1 MNKFRRKTIIFAVL
15 VALGGGVYQYF
26 RPYNPS
32 PQTLTPSQQVAM
44 NKINAEMKPY
54 CVGRYMLDLPSSFT
68 AYNDSAPLDN
78 NIWAAVISRP
88 EDMYKT
94 YLATKKMYRPGFV
107 QLIALREKVL
117 QNSKTVDAQDMPFLK
132 KVWPLPDGM
141 DGVIFERNE
150 NESVADAM
158 RILEGYLYTNGV
170 VIKLQKQTVNDS
182 SPVYNQQRNGDP
194 IQNYVARDVSQMQS
208 LMARIS
214 GRDNDVIPT
223 KPGSCITHAFI
234 ATDPTARDREDINIG
249 LISNTLDNIRVV
261 VSNDNFTREENTVL
275 DRMGEIKSNI
285 SRSRGGIERKGAFSV
300 NGLQAQEFLATGLQ
314 EDNDEPRYQFEMY
327 INEMTASYK
336 APGFMLTLDNQRMSP
351 TSYSKEEII
360 AFWDEISRSVRLRP
374 GTF

>member
-1 MNKFRRKTIIFAVL
+1 MDKFRRKAIIFAVL

-32 PQTLTPSQQVAM
+32 PQTLTSSQQVAM

-68 AYNDSAPLDN
+68 AYNDSAPLDD
-78 NIWAAVISRP
+78 NIWAAVTSRP
-88 EDMYKT
+88 EDTYKT
-94 YLATKKMYRPGFV
+94 YLATKKMYHPGFV

-170 VIKLQKQTVNDS
+170 VIKLQKQTINDS
-182 SPVYNQQRNGDP
+182 SSVYNKQRRGRP
-194 IQNYVARDVSQMQS
+194 ARNYVARDVSQMQS

-234 ATDPTARDREDINIG
+234 ATDPTAREREDINIG
-249 LISNTLDNIRVV
+249 LISNTFDNIRVV

>member
-1 MNKFRRKTIIFAVL
+1 MNKIKKKAII
-15 VALGGGVYQYF
+15 VAALIVAGYGLYQYF

-68 AYNDSAPLDN
+68 AYNDSAPLDE

-94 YLATKKMYRPGFV
+94 YLVTKKMYRPGFV
-107 QLIALREKVL
+107 QLLARREGELREGHTIRSE
-117 QNSKTVDAQDMPFLK
+117 NMPFLK
-132 KVWPLPDGM
+132 KIWQLQNGL
-141 DGVIFERNE
+141 DGVIFERNT
-150 NESVADAM
+150 NESAADAM
-158 RILEGYLYTNGV
+158 RVLEGYLYTNGV

-182 SPVYNQQRNGDP
+182 ASRYERQRNGDP

-208 LMARIS
+208 LMARMS

-300 NGLQAQEFLATGLQ
+300 NGLEAQEFLATGLQ

-374 GTF
+374 GAF

>member
-68 AYNDSAPLDN
+68 AYNDSAPLDD
-78 NIWAAVISRP
+78 NIWAAVTSRP
-88 EDMYKT
+88 EDTYKT
-94 YLATKKMYRPGFV
+94 YLATKKMYHPGFV

-117 QNSKTVDAQDMPFLK
+117 QNSKTIDAQDMPFLK

-170 VIKLQKQTVNDS
+170 VIKFQKQTINDS
-182 SPVYNQQRNGDP
+182 SSVYNKQRRGRP
-194 IQNYVARDVSQMQS
+194 ARNYVARDVSQMQS

-300 NGLQAQEFLATGLQ
+300 NGLEAQEFLATGLQ

>member
-1 MNKFRRKTIIFAVL
+1 MDKIKRKVIIFAVL
-15 VALGGGVYQYF
+15 FALGFGVYQYF

-32 PQTLTPSQQVAM
+32 PQTLTSSQQVTM

-68 AYNDSAPLDN
+68 AYNDAAPLDN

-94 YLATKKMYRPGFV
+94 YLATKKMYHPGFV
-107 QLIALREKVL
+107 QLIALREKAL
-117 QNSKTVDAQDMPFLK
+117 QNSKTIDAQDMPFLK
-132 KVWPLPDGM
+132 KVWPLPTGM

-150 NESVADAM
+150 NGGAADAM
-158 RILEGYLYTNGV
+158 RILEGYIYSNGV
-170 VIKLQKQTVNDS
+170 VIKFQKQTVNDS
-182 SPVYNQQRNGDP
+182 ASRYERQRNGDP
-194 IQNYVARDVSQMQS
+194 IQNYVTSDVSQMQS
-208 LMARIS
+208 LMTRIS
-214 GRDNDVIPT
+214 GRDNDFIPT

-234 ATDPTARDREDINIG
+234 ATDPTARDQEDINIG
-249 LISNTLDNIRVV
+249 LISSTFNNIRVAL
-261 VSNDNFTREENTVL
+261 STDNFTREENTML
-275 DRMGEIKSNI
+275 DRMGEITSNI

-314 EDNDEPRYQFEMY
+314 EDNDESRYNFEMY

-336 APGFMLTLDNQRMSP
+336 TPSFILTLDNQRMPP

-360 AFWDEISRSVRLRP
+360 AFWDTISRSVRVRP
-374 GTF
+374 GAF

>member
-1 MNKFRRKTIIFAVL
+1 MNKIKKKAII
-15 VALGGGVYQYF
+15 VAALIVAGYGLYQYF

-68 AYNDSAPLDN
+68 AYNDSAPLDE

-94 YLATKKMYRPGFV
+94 YLVTKKMYRPGFV

-117 QNSKTVDAQDMPFLK
+117 QNSKTIDAQDMPFLK

-234 ATDPTARDREDINIG
+234 ATDPTAREREDINIG
-249 LISNTLDNIRVV
+249 LISNTFDNIRVV

-336 APGFMLTLDNQRMSP
+336 APGFMLTLDNQRMPP

>member
-1 MNKFRRKTIIFAVL
+1 MNKIKKKAII
-15 VALGGGVYQYF
+15 VAALIVAGYGLYQYF

-32 PQTLTPSQQVAM
+32 PQTLTSSQQEAM

-68 AYNDSAPLDN
+68 AYNDSAPLDE

-94 YLATKKMYRPGFV
+94 YLVTKKMYRPGFV
-107 QLIALREKVL
+107 QLLARREGELREGHTIRSE
-117 QNSKTVDAQDMPFLK
+117 NMPFLK
-132 KVWPLPDGM
+132 KIWQLQNGL
-141 DGVIFERNE
+141 DGVIFERNT
-150 NESVADAM
+150 NESAADAM
-158 RILEGYLYTNGV
+158 RVLEGYLYTNGV

-182 SPVYNQQRNGDP
+182 ASRYERQRNGDP

-234 ATDPTARDREDINIG
+234 ATDPMARDREDISVG
-249 LISNTLDNIRVV
+249 LESKTLEHIRIIL
-261 VSNDNFTREENTVL
+261 STDNFTREKDTVL
-275 DRMGEIKSNI
+275 ERAGEIESNLY
-285 SRSRGGIERKGAFSV
+285 RGRVERKGAFSV

-314 EDNDEPRYQFEMY
+314 ASQDEPRYGFDMF

-336 APGFMLTLDNQRMSP
+336 TPNFILTLENDSMP
-351 TSYSKEEII
+351 PASYSKEEII

-374 GTF
+374 GAF

>member
-1 MNKFRRKTIIFAVL
+1 MINIKKNAIILAVL
-15 VALGGGVYQYF
+15 ILAGYGLYQYF

-32 PQTLTPSQQVAM
+32 PQTLAPSQQVAM

-68 AYNDSAPLDN
+68 AYNDTAPLDN

-94 YLATKKMYRPGFV
+94 YLATKKMYHPGFI
-107 QLIALREKVL
+107 QLLARREKEL
-117 QNSKTVDAQDMPFLK
+117 SESKTIRNENMPFLK
-132 KVWPLPDGM
+132 KIWKLSGGM
-141 DGVIFERNE
+141 DGVIFERNQ

-170 VIKLQKQTVNDS
+170 VIKFQKQTVNDS
-182 SPVYNQQRNGDP
+182 ASRYERQRNGDP
-194 IQNYVARDVSQMQS
+194 IQNYVASDVSQMQS

-249 LISNTLDNIRVV
+249 LISNTFDNIRIA

-285 SRSRGGIERKGAFSV
+285 SRSRGGIERNGAFSV

-314 EDNDEPRYQFEMY
+314 EDNDEPRYRFEMY
-327 INEMTASYK
+327 INEITASYK
-336 APGFMLTLDNQRMSP
+336 TPGFMLTLDNQRMSP

-360 AFWDEISRSVRLRP
+360 AFWDTISRSVRVRP
-374 GTF
+374 GAF

>member
-1 MNKFRRKTIIFAVL
+1 MNKIKQKTMILGAFI
-15 VALGGGVYQYF
+15 VAGYGFYQYF
-26 RPYNPS
+26 RPYDPS
-32 PQTLTPSQQVAM
+32 PQTLTSSQQIAM

-68 AYNDSAPLDN
+68 AYNDAAPLDN

-94 YLATKKMYRPGFV
+94 YLATKKMYHPGFV
-107 QLIALREKVL
+107 QLIALREKAL
-117 QNSKTVDAQDMPFLK
+117 QNSKTIDAQDMPFLK
-132 KVWPLPDGM
+132 KVWPLPAGM

-150 NESVADAM
+150 NGGVADAM

-170 VIKLQKQTVNDS
+170 VIKFQKQTVNDS
-182 SPVYNQQRNGDP
+182 ASRYERQRNGDP
-194 IQNYVARDVSQMQS
+194 IQNYVASDVSQMQS

-214 GRDNDVIPT
+214 GRDNNVIPT

-234 ATDPTARDREDINIG
+234 ATDPTARDQEDINIG
-249 LISNTLDNIRVV
+249 LISNTFDNIRVA

-275 DRMGEIKSNI
+275 DRMGEIESNI
-285 SRSRGGIERKGAFSV
+285 TRSRGGIERKGAFSM

-314 EDNDEPRYQFEMY
+314 EDNDEPRYNFEMY

-336 APGFMLTLDNQRMSP
+336 APGFMLTLDNQRMPP

-360 AFWDEISRSVRLRP
+360 AFWDTISRSVRVRP
-374 GTF
+374 GAF

>member
-1 MNKFRRKTIIFAVL
+1 MDKIKRNVIIFAVL
-15 VALGGGVYQYF
+15 VTLGYVVYQHF

-32 PQTLTPSQQVAM
+32 PQTLTSSQQEAM

-68 AYNDSAPLDN
+68 AYNDAAPLDK

-94 YLATKKMYRPGFV
+94 YLATKKMYRPGFI
-107 QLIALREKVL
+107 QLLARRERELREG
-117 QNSKTVDAQDMPFLK
+117 QSIRSENMPFLK
-132 KVWPLPDGM
+132 KTWQLQNGL
-141 DGVIFERNE
+141 DGVIFERNK
-150 NESVADAM
+150 NESAADAM

-170 VIKLQKQTVNDS
+170 VIKLQKDTVNDS
-182 SPVYNQQRNGDP
+182 APRYERQRNGDP
-194 IQNYVARDVSQMQS
+194 IQNYVASDVSQMQS

-214 GRDNDVIPT
+214 GRDNDIIPT

-249 LISNTLDNIRVV
+249 LISNTFDNIRIA

-285 SRSRGGIERKGAFSV
+285 SRSRGGIERKGEFSV

-327 INEMTASYK
+327 INEMTTSYK
-336 APGFMLTLDNQRMSP
+336 TPGFMLTLDNQRMSP

-360 AFWDEISRSVRLRP
+360 AFWDTISRSVRVRP
-374 GTF
+374 GAF

>member
-1 MNKFRRKTIIFAVL
+1 
-15 VALGGGVYQYF
+15 
-26 RPYNPS
+26 
-32 PQTLTPSQQVAM
+32 M

-54 CVGRYMLDLPSSFT
+54 CVGRYLLDLPSSFA
-68 AYNDSAPLDN
+68 AYSERAPLDN
-78 NIWAAVISRP
+78 NIWVAVISRS
-88 EDMYKT
+88 EDAYKT

-117 QNSKTVDAQDMPFLK
+117 QNSKTIDAQDMPFLK
-132 KVWPLPDGM
+132 KVWPLTDGM
-141 DGVIFERNE
+141 DGLIFERNE
-150 NESVADAM
+150 NGSVADAM

-170 VIKLQKQTVNDS
+170 VIKLQKQTINDS
-182 SPVYNQQRNGDP
+182 SSIYNEQRRGRP
-194 IQNYVARDVSQMQS
+194 PRNYVARDVSQMQS

-234 ATDPTARDREDINIG
+234 ATDPTAMDREDINIG
-249 LISNTLDNIRVV
+249 LVSNIFDNIRVA
-261 VSNDNFTREENTVL
+261 VSSDNFTREENTVL

-300 NGLQAQEFLATGLQ
+300 NGLQVQEFLATGLQ

-336 APGFMLTLDNQRMSP
+336 TPGFMLTLDNQRMSP

-360 AFWDEISRSVRLRP
+360 VFWDTISRSVRVRP
-374 GTF
+374 GAF

>member
-1 MNKFRRKTIIFAVL
+1 MNKIKQKTMILGAFI
-15 VALGGGVYQYF
+15 VAGYGFYQYF
-26 RPYNPS
+26 RPYDPS
-32 PQTLTPSQQVAM
+32 PQTLTSSQQIAM

-68 AYNDSAPLDN
+68 AYNDAAPLDN

-94 YLATKKMYRPGFV
+94 YLATKKMYHPGFV
-107 QLIALREKVL
+107 QLIALREKAL
-117 QNSKTVDAQDMPFLK
+117 QNSKTIDAQDMPFLK
-132 KVWPLPDGM
+132 KVWPLPAGM

-150 NESVADAM
+150 NGGVADAM

-170 VIKLQKQTVNDS
+170 VIKFQKQTVNDS
-182 SPVYNQQRNGDP
+182 ASRYERQRNGDP
-194 IQNYVARDVSQMQS
+194 IQNYVASDVSQMQS

-234 ATDPTARDREDINIG
+234 ATDPTAREQEDVNIG
-249 LISNTLDNIRVV
+249 LISSTFDNIRVA

-275 DRMGEIKSNI
+275 DRMGEIESNI
-285 SRSRGGIERKGAFSV
+285 TRSRGGIERKGAFSM

-314 EDNDEPRYQFEMY
+314 EDNDEPLYNFEMY

-336 APGFMLTLDNQRMSP
+336 TPGFMLTLDNQRMPP

-360 AFWDEISRSVRLRP
+360 AFWDTISRSVRVRP
-374 GTF
+374 GAF

>member
-234 ATDPTARDREDINIG
+234 ATDPTAREREDINIG
-249 LISNTLDNIRVV
+249 LISNTFDNIRVV

-374 GTF
+374 GAF

>member
-1 MNKFRRKTIIFAVL
+1 MNNIKQKAIIL
-15 VALGGGVYQYF
+15 VVSIVAGYGLYQYF

-32 PQTLTPSQQVAM
+32 PQTLTPAQQVAM
-44 NKINAEMKPY
+44 NKINTEMKPY
-54 CVGRYMLDLPSSFT
+54 CVGRYMLDLPSSFKAYSET
-68 AYNDSAPLDN
+68 ASLDK

-107 QLIALREKVL
+107 QLLVRREAGLRASNTLRSE
-117 QNSKTVDAQDMPFLK
+117 NMPFLK

-182 SPVYNQQRNGDP
+182 ASRYERQRNGDP
-194 IQNYVARDVSQMQS
+194 IQNYVASDVSQMQS

-214 GRDNDVIPT
+214 GRDNDAIPT
-223 KPGSCITHAFI
+223 DPGSCITHAFI
-234 ATDPTARDREDINIG
+234 ATDPTARDREDISVG
-249 LISNTLDNIRVV
+249 HESMSMEHIRIIL
-261 VSNDNFTREENTVL
+261 STDNFTREKDTVL
-275 DRMGEIKSNI
+275 ERSGEIESNLY
-285 SRSRGGIERKGAFSV
+285 RGYVERKGAFSV

-314 EDNDEPRYQFEMY
+314 ASQDEPRYGFDMF

-336 APGFMLTLDNQRMSP
+336 TPNFILTLENDSMPP

-360 AFWDEISRSVRLRP
+360 AFWDTISRSVRVRP
-374 GTF
+374 GAF

>member
-1 MNKFRRKTIIFAVL
+1 MNNIKKKIVI
-15 VALGGGVYQYF
+15 VAALIVAGYGLYQYF
-26 RPYNPS
+26 RPYNPL
-32 PQTLTPSQQVAM
+32 PQTLTSSQQEAM

-54 CVGRYMLDLPSSFT
+54 CVGRYTLDLPSSFT

-94 YLATKKMYRPGFV
+94 YLVTKKMYRPGFV
-107 QLIALREKVL
+107 QLMARREGELREGHTIRSE
-117 QNSKTVDAQDMPFLK
+117 NMPFLK
-132 KVWPLPDGM
+132 KIWKLQNGL
-141 DGVIFERNE
+141 DGVIFERNT

-170 VIKLQKQTVNDS
+170 VVKLQKQTVNDS
-182 SPVYNQQRNGDP
+182 DSRYERQRNGDP
-194 IQNYVARDVSQMQS
+194 IQNYVAKDVSQMQS

-214 GRDNDVIPT
+214 GRDNDIIPT

-234 ATDPTARDREDINIG
+234 ATDPMEKEREDINIG
-249 LISNTLDNIRVV
+249 LISNTFDNIRVA

-285 SRSRGGIERKGAFSV
+285 SRARGGIERKGAFSM
-300 NGLQAQEFLATGLQ
+300 NGLQAEEFLATGLQ
-314 EDNDEPRYQFEMY
+314 EDSDEPRYQFEMY

-336 APGFMLTLDNQRMSP
+336 SPGFMLTLNNQRMSP
-351 TSYSKEEII
+351 TSYSQEEII
-360 AFWDEISRSVRLRP
+360 AFWDTISRSVRVRP
-374 GTF
+374 GAF

>member
-1 MNKFRRKTIIFAVL
+1 MDKIKRKVIIFAVF
-15 VALGGGVYQYF
+15 VALGYGVYQYF
-26 RPYNPS
+26 RPYDPS
-32 PQTLTPSQQVAM
+32 PQTLTSSQQVAM

-68 AYNDSAPLDN
+68 AYNDSAPLDE
-78 NIWAAVISRP
+78 NIWTAVIFRP

-107 QLIALREKVL
+107 QQLIRREAGLRASNTLRVE
-117 QNSKTVDAQDMPFLK
+117 NMPFLK

-141 DGVIFERNE
+141 NGVIFERNE

-182 SPVYNQQRNGDP
+182 ASRYERQRNGDP
-194 IQNYVARDVSQMQS
+194 IQNYVASDVSQMQS

-214 GRDNDVIPT
+214 GRDNDVIPR

-234 ATDPTARDREDINIG
+234 ATDPTAREREDINIG
-249 LISNTLDNIRVV
+249 FISNTFDNIRVA

-285 SRSRGGIERKGAFSV
+285 SHSRGGIERKGAFSV

-327 INEMTASYK
+327 INEMTASYNT
-336 APGFMLTLDNQRMSP
+336 PGFMLTLDNQRMSP

-360 AFWDEISRSVRLRP
+360 AFWDTISRSVRVRP
-374 GTF
+374 GAF

>member
-1 MNKFRRKTIIFAVL
+1 MDKFRRKAIIFAVL

-32 PQTLTPSQQVAM
+32 PQTLTSSQQVAM

-68 AYNDSAPLDN
+68 AYNDSAPLDD
-78 NIWAAVISRP
+78 NIWAAVTSRP
-88 EDMYKT
+88 EDTYKT
-94 YLATKKMYRPGFV
+94 YLATKKMYHPGFV

-117 QNSKTVDAQDMPFLK
+117 QNSKTIDAQDMPFLK

-170 VIKLQKQTVNDS
+170 VIKFQKQTINDS
-182 SPVYNQQRNGDP
+182 SSVYNKQRRGRP
-194 IQNYVARDVSQMQS
+194 ARNYVARDVSQMQS

-300 NGLQAQEFLATGLQ
+300 NGLEAQEFLATGLQ

-374 GTF
+374 GAF

>member
-1 MNKFRRKTIIFAVL
+1 MNKIKKKAII
-15 VALGGGVYQYF
+15 VAALIVAGYGLYQYF

-32 PQTLTPSQQVAM
+32 PQTLTSSQQEAM

-68 AYNDSAPLDN
+68 AYNDSAPLDE

-94 YLATKKMYRPGFV
+94 YLVTKKMYRPGFV
-107 QLIALREKVL
+107 QLLARREGELREGHTIRSE
-117 QNSKTVDAQDMPFLK
+117 NMPFLK
-132 KVWPLPDGM
+132 KIWQLQNGL
-141 DGVIFERNE
+141 DGVIFERNT
-150 NESVADAM
+150 NESAADAM
-158 RILEGYLYTNGV
+158 RVLEGYLYTNGV

-182 SPVYNQQRNGDP
+182 ASRYERQRNGDP

-234 ATDPTARDREDINIG
+234 ATDPTAREREDINIG
-249 LISNTLDNIRVV
+249 LISNTFDNIRVV

-374 GTF
+374 GAF

>member
-1 MNKFRRKTIIFAVL
+1 MNKIKKKAII
-15 VALGGGVYQYF
+15 VAALIVAGYGLYQYF

-54 CVGRYMLDLPSSFT
+54 CAGRYMLDLPSSFT

-117 QNSKTVDAQDMPFLK
+117 QNSKTIDAQDMPFLK

-141 DGVIFERNE
+141 DGVIFEMNE

-234 ATDPTARDREDINIG
+234 ATDPTAREREDINIG
-249 LISNTLDNIRVV
+249 LISNTFDNIRVV

-360 AFWDEISRSVRLRP
+360 AFWDEISRSVRVRP
-374 GTF
+374 GAF